1 MEKNFP
7 PYQKLDM
14 DRWPRREHYY
24 YYRQK
29 LQCGYTVTVRLD
41 VTETLAFSRRE
52 GLRFYGC
59 FLYAAAKTV
68 NETEEMRLM
77 VGPDGVPGLWETV
90 HVNFTVFHQEDKTF
104 SNLWTEYR
112 PDFREFYQDFETVVT
127 TYGDCR
133 GVEGR
138 PGKPANFFCIS
149 AVPWLDYTGYS
160 ADVPG
165 EHALFPVIAYGKYRE
180 EAGRYTLPLSMTISH
195 AAADGY
201 HTAMFFRS
209 LQENLDAFG
218 RGIQKPD

>member
-77 VGPDGVPGLWETV
+77 VN
-90 HVNFTVFHQEDKTF
+90 HCMQEYCNELKLMKEF
-104 SNLWTEYR
+104 WASGSPNL
-112 PDFREFYQDFETVVT
+112 
-127 TYGDCR
+127 
-133 GVEGR
+133 
-138 PGKPANFFCIS
+138 
-149 AVPWLDYTGYS
+149 
-160 ADVPG
+160 
-165 EHALFPVIAYGKYRE
+165 
-180 EAGRYTLPLSMTISH
+180 
-195 AAADGY
+195 
-201 HTAMFFRS
+201 
-209 LQENLDAFG
+209 
-218 RGIQKPD
+218 